1 MEKKETIKIL
11 IVDDHQMFIDGV
23 KALLRKEKKFEIIGE
38 ALNGEDALLFLEG
51 NNIDILITD
60 ISMPGMSGV
69 ELTKKIKKTKPE
81 IKVLVLTMFND
92 RQVISEI
99 IMAEAEGYILKN
111 TGKQELIFALEKI
124 ADNGTYFSNEIVN
137 IMLESANDSNLK
149 TDVSIDVLTERELEI
164 LKLICL
170 ELTSEQIAEKLFIS
184 KRTVDT
190 HRKNIIDKTEI
201 HTLVGLIKFAL
212 RNKLATI

>member
-1 MEKKETIKIL
+1 MEKKEPIKIL
-11 IVDDHQMFIDGV
+11 LVDDHQMFIDGV
-23 KALLRKEKKFEIIGE
+23 KALLRKEKKFEIVGE
-38 ALNGEDALLFLEG
+38 ALNGEQALSFIT
-51 NNIDILITD
+51 NHDIDILITD
-60 ISMPGMSGV
+60 ISMPGISGV
-69 ELTKKIKKTKPE
+69 ELTKKVKKNNPE
-81 IKVLVLTMFND
+81 IKILVLTMFND

-111 TGKQELIFALEKI
+111 TGKQELIHALEKI
-124 ADNGTYFSNEIVN
+124 ADNGTFFSNEVVN
-137 IMLESANDSNLK
+137 IMVENSAIQHAEADIR
-149 TDVSIDVLTERELEI
+149 VDVLTERELEI

-190 HRKNIIDKTEI
+190 HRKNIIDKTGI

-212 RNKLATI
+212 RNKLASI

>member
-124 ADNGTYFSNEIVN
+124 AYNGTYFSNEIVN

>member
-23 KALLRKEKKFEIIGE
+23 KALLRKEKNFEIIGE

-69 ELTKKIKKTKPE
+69 ELTKKIKKAKPE

-137 IMLESANDSNLK
+137 IMLESPNDSNIK

>member
-1 MEKKETIKIL
+1 MEKKEPIKIVL
-11 IVDDHQMFIDGV
+11 VDDHQMFIDGV
-23 KALLRKEKKFEIIGE
+23 KALLRKEKKFEIVGE
-38 ALNGEDALLFLEG
+38 ALNGEQALSFIS
-51 NNIDILITD
+51 NNELDILITD

-69 ELTKKIKKTKPE
+69 ELTKKVKKCKPDVK
-81 IKVLVLTMFND
+81 ILVLTMFND

-111 TGKQELIFALEKI
+111 TGKQELIHALEKI
-124 ADNGTYFSNEIVN
+124 ADNGTFFSNEVVN
-137 IMLESANDSNLK
+137 IMMENSTIQQAE
-149 TDVSIDVLTERELEI
+149 TDVRLDFLTERELEI

-170 ELTSEQIAEKLFIS
+170 ELTSEQIADKLFIS

-190 HRKNIIDKTEI
+190 HRKNIIDKTGI

-212 RNKLATI
+212 RNKLTSI